1 MINTGDV
8 VWIVTDYGISSAIV
22 HGEVVDKKPDG
33 EISVVLFPNKES
45 KQFYIHQKNLVFTK
59 NKKDARLIHLAKL
72 CNKADL
78 KYDLED
84 IYKSLKNK
92 LGLLDLE
99 SLKKEIELSQ
109 TQFPEMWI

>member
-1 MINTGDV
+1 MINQGDI
-8 VWIVTDYGISSAIV
+8 VWIVSDYGISSAII
-22 HGEVVDKKPDG
+22 HGEVVDTNSND
-33 EISVVLFPNKES
+33 EIKVSIFPQKET
-45 KQFYIHQKNLVFTK
+45 KQFYIHQKNLIFTK
-59 NKKDARLIHLAKL
+59 NKKEARLIHLAKM

-78 KYDLED
+78 KHDLED